1 MRREALAFAAVLA
14 LLACGG
20 EGSSP
25 PAAPAPGAEAPAPG
39 GGEAPPD
46 PGSGSPP
53 PAGGDEVA
61 AVDGAALFAARC
73 ALCHGSAGDGKGPT
87 GMALEPPPRDFG
99 EPAWQDSVSD
109 EHIERVIAQ
118 GGPSVGLSGLMP
130 AHPDLDADELAAL
143 RGHVR
148 SFRR

>member
-1 MRREALAFAAVLA
+1 MGREGLAIGAVLA

-20 EGSSP
+20 EG
-25 PAAPAPGAEAPAPG
+25 
-39 GGEAPPD
+39 
-46 PGSGSPP
+46 GSP
-53 PAGGDEVA
+53 PAGGDPGSQAPAQGGGA
-61 AVDGAALFAARC
+61 APGDPVPESPPVDGAALFTARC

-99 EPAWQDSVSD
+99 DPAWQDSVSD
-109 EHIERVIAQ
+109 EHIERVVAE

-130 AHPDLDADELAAL
+130 GHPDLDPDELAAL
-143 RGHVR
+143 RAHVR